1 MGDVR
6 LQPLIGAW
14 EVEALFDSHP
24 ELSGSGG
31 RATFEW
37 ALDEWFVVERS
48 DADHPAVPDGLCVI
62 APAADGPGFTQHYF
76 DSRGVV
82 RVYAMTLEDRVWTL
96 ERTAPDFSDFS
107 FAQRYRGTF
116 SADGTRIEGA
126 WEKRYPGSD
135 WEHDFR
141 LNYTRLG

>member
-1 MGDVR
+1 MGDAR

-14 EVEALFDSHP
+14 EVEAIFDSYP

-31 RATFEW
+31 HATFEW
-37 ALDEWFVVERS
+37 VLDDAFVLQRS
-48 DADHPAVPDGLCVI
+48 DADHPAAPNGLCVI

-82 RVYAMTLEDRVWTL
+82 RLYAMTLEDRVWTL
-96 ERTAPDFSDFS
+96 ERTEPDFSDFS
-107 FAQRYRGTF
+107 FAQRYRGMF
-116 SADGTRIEGA
+116 SANGDRIEGA
-126 WEKRYPGSD
+126 WEKREAGGE

-141 LNYTRLG
+141 LNYTRGG